1 MRQLRC
7 EFVFI
12 TARGTLDFTF
22 SSHRLR
28 NVYEINKSLFSTR
41 TLENNIKR
49 AVRPKLKPTLYL
61 KNVVAGASNCNCVKE
76 KQNNVQVAD
85 LLIVLTGIIVF
96 K

>member
-22 SSHRLR
+22 SSYRLR

-41 TLENNIKR
+41 TLENNIKK

-61 KNVVAGASNCNCVKE
+61 KNVVAGG
-76 KQNNVQVAD
+76 KQLQ
-85 LLIVLTGIIVF
+85 LCERKT